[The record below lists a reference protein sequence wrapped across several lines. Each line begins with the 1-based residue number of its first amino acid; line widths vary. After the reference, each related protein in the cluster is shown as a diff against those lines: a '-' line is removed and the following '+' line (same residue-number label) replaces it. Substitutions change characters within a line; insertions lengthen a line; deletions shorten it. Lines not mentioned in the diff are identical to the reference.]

1 MNRIIFIKTER
12 QLQPP
17 VNHKVLRNSIF
28 FLLPYSIVLVISIAV
43 LLQYSKADI
52 HLFLNQFHSDFFDLF
67 FCNIT
72 FLGDG
77 LFIIPIAVL
86 LLFHSLRSTVYLVT
100 AYLSTGLVAQL
111 LKRFIFEDCARP
123 VKYFH
128 DQAALHLVNGVQML
142 SGHSFP
148 SGHATSAFTLFLG
161 LSLISRNKFIQIACF
176 LLACIVAYSRVY
188 LSQHFLADIVAGSL
202 IGTLGTL
209 GFYKVFYRQD
219 RKWHKWSPQKIYGHE
234 KSR

>member
-1 MNRIIFIKTER
+1 M
-12 QLQPP
+12 
-17 VNHKVLRNSIF
+17 
-28 FLLPYSIVLVISIAV
+28 
-43 LLQYSKADI
+43 
-52 HLFLNQFHSDFFDLF
+52 
-67 FCNIT
+67 
-72 FLGDG
+72 
-77 LFIIPIAVL
+77 L
-86 LLFHSLRSTVYLVT
+86 LLFHSLRSSVYLVT
-100 AYLSTGLVAQL
+100 VYLSTGLVAQL
-111 LKRFIFEDCARP
+111 LKKFIFEDCVRP

-148 SGHATSAFTLFLG
+148 SGHATSAFALFLG

-209 GFYKVFYRQD
+209 GFYMVFYSQD

-234 KSR
+234 KNR